1 MILLTGVQDQHLLL
15 KYGQNEWR
23 PIQSQSQSQC
33 KCQRYECVPESEP
46 MTVPLLSEPM
56 PESVPG
62 SESMS
67 MLVP

>member
-1 MILLTGVQDQHLLL
+1 ML

-33 KCQRYECVPESEP
+33 KCQIYEGVPESEP
-46 MTVPLLSEPM
+46 MPVPSLSEPM
-56 PESVPG
+56 PESVPA
-62 SESMS
+62 SESMP